1 MPQDIF
7 IETKTIPNSPNRYSG
22 INLGKIEEMTI
33 QERLEMMELIT
44 NSTVERIQDNL
55 DMAVISDKVSD
66 LLNLFGL
73 SGLDMKGLTELQ
85 AGKLEKILDALIA
98 TGFCEM
104 NSPVNYNFTFG
115 SQSEPVNVPAVG
127 MLNKNSLATYFNKIL
142 ENFSSVNLSTSFT
155 LGIDIAGFGGLS
167 FDYLYGDGKKQEISL
182 RMLELI
188 KNDKYKIIEQV
199 LKDKKYDQF
208 RSVPEYPESEFLPE
222 YFDVQ
227 IFNTGGDEFSLVVV
241 YKGEVS
247 DESRNFVALATEEIA
262 NKMGSHLIQNLAEI
276 PITSFTSSIPLTEG
290 VLLEEKPLKIRCED
304 EFANCPNTIKE
315 LKNPEKFPKI
325 AIFLNN
331 RSIEFEECFLRELR
345 GYWSE
350 TTIINGLVSKKD
362 LDTNYLDYVDKKF
375 NTEGNLFVKK
385 VEEKVE
391 VEEEENNLKENIRRE
406 SIRREKYQRSP
417 FFAHILG
424 QIHQYADS
432 ITNLES
438 KKKLLDRFYNILK
451 SFELA
456 NFPKGFDEFANIN
469 SSVLKILY
477 QSAQDLIPKV
487 KNSTKNSDFSP
498 FFEKIFYAKA
508 LVRPHNNATNHEN
521 GGHSK
526 VDRVLRDVMAQLLI
540 PFDQENVERLLEFY
554 KNETVTI
561 DEKNNS
567 RNKIIKLIIKK
578 ESANLDIIPGL
589 IRDSVIATMFGPCPA
604 VLTHKGYIAQLDQA
618 AKIGKITQHQKIR
631 FMALCSFLLEEI
643 GISLGK
649 IDKVEVQISENGNKT
664 SNLPIT
670 VVQADCGESLAETA
684 QKCDGLGKQ
693 SLNLKYLGG
702 MMVLNSNEFGQEMS
716 KLYQLLTDFG
726 NTGKYE
732 LQGNTEAD
740 SRLGSWC
747 DPKRGIGEC
756 TNFLTDLIE
765 AIKLNPQIIK
775 NSKLLEIVKMVNT
788 ICQRLLQKKELEI
801 SKLENESESEKSQL
815 YQLNQR
821 MNASFVANIKE
832 INTYYN
838 QSDQEVKKPYN
849 SAPANSDKILVHN

>member
-7 IETKTIPNSPNRYSG
+7 TETKTVPNLPSRYSG
-22 INLGKIEEMTI
+22 INLGRIKEMTI

-55 DMAVISDKVSD
+55 DMGVISDKVSD

-73 SGLDMKGLTELQ
+73 SRLDMKGLTKLQ
-85 AGKLEKILDALIA
+85 AEKLEKILDALIA

-104 NSPVNYNFTFG
+104 NSPFDYNFTFG
-115 SQSEPVNVPAVG
+115 SQSGYVNVPAVG
-127 MLNKNSLATYFNKIL
+127 MLNKNSLKVYFEKIL

-155 LGIDIAGFGGLS
+155 LGLDIASFGDLS
-167 FDYLYGDGKKQEISL
+167 FDFLYGDGKKQEISL

-188 KNDKYKIIEQV
+188 KNNKYQIIEQV

-208 RSVPEYPESEFLPE
+208 RSIPGHPKREFLPK
-222 YFDVQ
+222 YFD
-227 IFNTGGDEFSLVVV
+227 IRMFNIGGDEFGLIGVC
-241 YKGEVS
+241 KGEIS
-247 DESRNFVALATEEIA
+247 DKSRNFVALATEEIA
-262 NKMGSHLIQNLAEI
+262 NKMCSYLIQNLAEI

-290 VLLEEKPLKIRCED
+290 VLLGEKPLEIRRED
-304 EFANCPNTIKE
+304 EFANCPNTIEK
-315 LKNPEKFPKI
+315 LKNSEKFPKI

-331 RSIEFEECFLRELR
+331 RSIEFEEGFLRELR
-345 GYWSE
+345 GYWSK

-362 LDTNYLDYVDKKF
+362 LDTNYLNYVDKNF
-375 NTEGNLFVKK
+375 DTEGNLFVKK
-385 VEEKVE
+385 VVEKKVE
-391 VEEEENNLKENIRRE
+391 KMGENNLKENIK
-406 SIRREKYQRSP
+406 REKYQRSP
-417 FFAHILG
+417 FFAHILR

-432 ITNLES
+432 ITSLES
-438 KKKLLDRFYNILK
+438 KKKLLDRFYTILK

-477 QSAQDLIPKV
+477 QSVQDLIPKA
-487 KNSTKNSDFSP
+487 KNSTKNSDFSS
-498 FFEKIFYAKA
+498 FFEKIYYAKL

-526 VDRVLRDVMAQLLI
+526 VDGVLRDVMAQLLI
-540 PFDQENVERLLEFY
+540 PFDQKNVERLLEFY
-554 KNETVTI
+554 KNETYENENI
-561 DEKNNS
+561 DNEKS
-567 RNKIIKLIIKK
+567 PKNKIIKLIIKK
-578 ESANLDIIPGL
+578 ESANLDIILGL

-604 VLTHKGYIAQLDQA
+604 VLTHKGYIAQLDQMV
-618 AKIGKITQHQKIR
+618 KIGKITQHQKIR
-631 FMALCSFLLEEI
+631 FMVLCSFLLEEI
-643 GISLGK
+643 GSSLGK

-670 VVQADCGESLAETA
+670 VVQDDCGESLAETA
-684 QKCDGLGKQ
+684 QKCDGLGKK

-716 KLYQLLTDFG
+716 KLYRLLTDFE

-740 SRLGSWC
+740 SRLGTWC

-756 TNFLTDLIE
+756 TNLLVNLIE
-765 AIKLNPQIIK
+765 LIELNPQITK
-775 NSKLLEIVKMVNT
+775 NSNLLEIVKMVNT

-801 SKLENESESEKSQL
+801 SKLENESEKSQL

-821 MNASFVANIKE
+821 MNASFVANIEK

-838 QSDQEVKKPYN
+838 QSDQEAKKYYN
-849 SAPANSDKILVHN
+849 LAPATPDKILVHN